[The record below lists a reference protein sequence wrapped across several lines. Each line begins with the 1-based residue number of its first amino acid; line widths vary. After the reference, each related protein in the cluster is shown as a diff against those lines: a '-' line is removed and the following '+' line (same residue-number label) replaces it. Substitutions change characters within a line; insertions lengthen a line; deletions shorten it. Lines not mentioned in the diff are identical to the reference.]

1 LGFLLKSAFVIA
13 LVYFALHKDEIVAS
27 LARARGGSEMAAD
40 GERRT
45 VGVKDDALT
54 ALQRAAAA
62 RLAGAARE
70 HCLANTRDCLTLL
83 KAAGADSSKRGAG
96 DRWAP
101 RLIESQ

>member
-1 LGFLLKSAFVIA
+1 LELVLGFLLKSAFVIA

-40 GERRT
+40 GERRA

-62 RLAGAARE
+62 KLAGAARE
-70 HCLANTRDCLTLL
+70 HCLANPHDCLTLL
-83 KAAGADSSKRGAG
+83 RAAGADSSKHGAG
-96 DRWAP
+96 DR
-101 RLIESQ
+101 